1 MIDRTQAPEIHTIDK
16 TEILPTTERTF
27 KNDFKVYTLH
37 SPECEIIQLSFF
49 FKSGFIHQSKK
60 LLASTFASLVINGT
74 LHHNAREIA
83 EMLEHYGVFYTIEP
97 GPIYSKFQFTFLKK
111 NTSFILPILEEIIKY
126 ANFPQEEIDIY
137 IKNHIEQYQTA
148 IKNVGI
154 LAQWNYSKMIYGET
168 HPLNKFHT
176 PDDFKNITRNDL
188 LEFFNTHIHPKNG
201 FIFISGNIDEK
212 LLHQIEHAFGKE
224 DFHQSHY
231 QHNENVPPPIS
242 YETHSYTQFPDALQ
256 SAVKIGMPVS
266 LHSKHPDYFDFVIA
280 NTLLGGFFGSRLMSV
295 IREKKGYTYGIY
307 SSLNTYDSYSVFT
320 VSAEVKAEYTQAS
333 IEEVIQQIETL
344 QNTPPDEEELQI
356 VKNYLSGELLDL
368 TDGILKQDNLWKS
381 IIIRKLDKDYYNS
394 FLKRIKEIQT
404 EEVSLVLKKYLDI
417 SNLKKCIVGKIN

>member
-1 MIDRTQAPEIHTIDK
+1 MVNRTKAPEIHTIDK
-16 TEILPTTERTF
+16 IKILPTTQGTF
-27 KNDFKVYTLH
+27 KNGFQVYTLH
-37 SPECEIIQLSFF
+37 SSECEILQLSLF

-60 LLASTFASLVINGT
+60 LLSNTFTSLMINGT

-83 EMLEHYGVFYTIEP
+83 EMLEQYGVFYNIEP
-97 GPIYSKFQFTFLKK
+97 TPVYSKFQFTFLKK
-111 NTSFILPILEEIIKY
+111 NTSSVLSVLEEIIKY
-126 ANFPQEEIDIY
+126 ANFPQEEIDVY

-154 LAQWNYSKMIYGET
+154 LAQWNYSKIIYGDT

-201 FIFISGNIDEK
+201 FIFISGNIDNT
-212 LLHQIEHAFGKE
+212 LLQQIEHTFGKE

-231 QHNENVPPPIS
+231 QHGENVPPPS
-242 YETHSYTQFPDALQ
+242 FYEMHSYTQIPDALQ
-256 SAVKIGMPVS
+256 SAIKIGMPVS
-266 LHSKHPDYFDFVIA
+266 LYSKHPDYFDFVIA

-295 IREKKGYTYGIY
+295 IREEKGYTYGIY
-307 SSLNTYDSYSVFT
+307 SALNTYDSYSVFT

-333 IEEVIQQIETL
+333 IDEVIKQIELL
-344 QNTPPDEEELQI
+344 QNTPPDEDELEI

-368 TDGILKQDNLWKS
+368 IDGILKQDNLWKS
-381 IIIRKLDKDYYNS
+381 LITRKLDKEYYNS
-394 FLKRIKEIQT
+394 FLKRIKEIQA
-404 EEVSLVLKKYLDI
+404 EEVSLALKKYIDI

>member
-1 MIDRTQAPEIHTIDK
+1 MLDRTKAPEIQIIDK
-16 TEILPTTERTF
+16 IEILPTKEYTL

-60 LLASTFASLVINGT
+60 LLASTFTSLLINGT

-83 EMLEHYGVFYTIEP
+83 EMLEQFGVFYNIEP
-97 GPIYSKFQFTFLKK
+97 GPVYSKLQFTFLKK
-111 NTSFILPILEEIIKY
+111 NTSSVLPILEEIIKY
-126 ANFPQEEIDIY
+126 AHFPQEELDIY
-137 IKNHIEQYQTA
+137 IKNHIEQYQTS
-148 IKNVGI
+148 IKNVSV
-154 LAQWNYSKMIYGET
+154 LAQWNYSKIIYGYE

-201 FIFISGNIDEK
+201 FIFISGNMDDK

-256 SAVKIGMPVS
+256 SAIKIGMPVS
-266 LHSKHPDYFDFVIA
+266 LHSKHSDYFDFVIA

-295 IREKKGYTYGIY
+295 IREEKGYTYGIY
-307 SSLNTYDSYSVFT
+307 SSLNTYDAYSVFT
-320 VSAEVKAEYTQAS
+320 VSAEVKAEHTQAS
-333 IEEVIQQIETL
+333 IDEIIKQIELL

-368 TDGILKQDNLWKS
+368 TDGVLKQDNLWKS
-381 IIIRKLDKDYYNS
+381 IIIRKLDKDYYNL
-394 FLKRIKEIQT
+394 FLKRIKEIQA
-404 EEVSLVLKKYLDI
+404 EEVSFALKKYIDI